1 MDVHN
6 QENYNDPQFVKV
18 IETCLKIEIAEAKKK
33 IEANMKEIERQ
44 KIVIRIE
51 LNKRRQLKTKVAQMD
66 RISII
71 LNETLTKLNTSIGET
86 SEILE
91 IMNAN
96 IDDQYKLNQIK
107 IQEYQNIIDEYKQTW
122 HTYWAMYEEF
132 PLAKTRNTARINLQK
147 LKIEYLIVD
156 YKKTE
161 IIKIIKQRQRID
173 WIRIRCKI
181 IEFVTVMMERS
192 KFEKK
197 LINLKI
203 NVDSYGREL
212 QSIEM
217 ELQVLRNKEEDQ
229 RKLRKQKL
237 INMGPPKINH
247 VPYRDMY
254 SSNQMHPE
262 MQHQWTREIFDD
274 NISINTMILE
284 ELCINENTA
293 TSPEIINA
301 EAIHDNDFKR
311 TAVQVE
317 KSSNIKNTIVT
328 EEIETSTAFAAP
340 DAEAWVE
347 KADNDV
353 DIKTDNDTNMKDIY
367 QEKTQKSQ
375 ESIKR
380 QPSCCAKKNL
390 LKHSATENAQNEI
403 QAKRI
408 RFETESSND
417 NSNKIIAPRTLDIVK
432 EVDSKS
438 SSSVPKIVNIESV
451 HYNIAPIS
459 TPVHRPSS
467 IISNNMFSPMHIEC
481 CESIS
486 SFDQDFMSKGA
497 LSLYDGS
504 LCNYRLSPTSDIS
517 ALYTNK
523 DVQMVSPSKSTT
535 QQNNKN
541 QSDDNASSFTFGN
554 FMKQTKDNFSL
565 F

>member
-1 MDVHN
+1 
-6 QENYNDPQFVKV
+6 
-18 IETCLKIEIAEAKKK
+18 
-33 IEANMKEIERQ
+33 
-44 KIVIRIE
+44 
-51 LNKRRQLKTKVAQMD
+51 
-66 RISII
+66 
-71 LNETLTKLNTSIGET
+71 
-86 SEILE
+86 
-91 IMNAN
+91 
-96 IDDQYKLNQIK
+96 
-107 IQEYQNIIDEYKQTW
+107 
-122 HTYWAMYEEF
+122 
-132 PLAKTRNTARINLQK
+132 
-147 LKIEYLIVD
+147 
-156 YKKTE
+156 
-161 IIKIIKQRQRID
+161 
-173 WIRIRCKI
+173 
-181 IEFVTVMMERS
+181 
-192 KFEKK
+192 
-197 LINLKI
+197 
-203 NVDSYGREL
+203 
-212 QSIEM
+212 
-217 ELQVLRNKEEDQ
+217 
-229 RKLRKQKL
+229 
-237 INMGPPKINH
+237 MGPPKINH

-262 MQHQWTREIFDD
+262 MQHQWTREIFDGLKTNFIFYKTKILKHRYTYYNKDLCIISTYFSD

-293 TSPEIINA
+293 TSSEIINA

-328 EEIETSTAFAAP
+328 EEIDTSTAFVAP

-353 DIKTDNDTNMKDIY
+353 DMKTDNDTNMKNIY

-380 QPSCCAKKNL
+380 QPSCCTKKNL

-438 SSSVPKIVNIESV
+438 SSSVPKIVNLESV
-451 HYNIAPIS
+451 HYNIASIS

-486 SFDQDFMSKGA
+486 SFDQDFMSKG
-497 LSLYDGS
+497 
-504 LCNYRLSPTSDIS
+504 CHSDK
-517 ALYTNK
+517 L
-523 DVQMVSPSKSTT
+523 
-535 QQNNKN
+535 
-541 QSDDNASSFTFGN
+541 FTFSIAFFYTAKLDIFTSQYITPFYTLIN
-554 FMKQTKDNFSL
+554 IV
-565 F
+565 